1 MNRIHVESAGITD
14 IGNHRSEN
22 QDQFLIADL
31 ASSVRIRSGSLPQ
44 EAGSRLFG
52 ESTGHLFLVADGLGG
67 HRGGDEASRFAVQY
81 CINSILNNSHWMKRI
96 EPAAEDFFVEDLRS
110 MLQNAHLA
118 IEKRSKSA
126 PGFTGMGTTL
136 TLAYVDWPRMYI
148 LHAGDTRCYLFREKE
163 LKLVTRD
170 HTVANEMVR
179 NGQLAPKELEGSK
192 WSNVLI
198 NALGAGAENVTPD
211 VYKLHLLAGDSIL
224 LCSDGLNKH
233 VSDLQIQRALS
244 DNNDPKQSCEQLV
257 TLAKH
262 GGGTDNITV
271 VHANFTASI
280 SDGNRMQLFSSPA
293 VEESILQDLE
303 IPETEIDTGDLV
315 PGPDGSLA
323 SQKDTEQES
332 GAKDTVDFSEN
343 ENQGFDTK

>member
-1 MNRIHVESAGITD
+1 MNRIDVRSAGITD

-31 ASSVRIRSGSLPQ
+31 ANSVRIRSGSLRQ
-44 EAGSRLFG
+44 EPGSRLFG

-81 CINSILNNSHWMKRI
+81 CINSILNNSHWMTRI
-96 EPAAEDFFVEDLRS
+96 EPAAEDSFVEDLRS

-118 IEKRSKSA
+118 VEKRSKSA

-148 LHAGDTRCYLFREKE
+148 LHAGDTRCYLFRENE
-163 LKLVTRD
+163 LRLVTRD

-179 NGQLAPKELEGSK
+179 NGQLAPEELEGSK
-192 WSNVLI
+192 WSNVLV

-211 VYKLHLLAGDSIL
+211 VYKLDMLAGDTIL

-233 VSDLQIQRALS
+233 VSDLQIRKTLFDS
-244 DNNDPKQSCEQLV
+244 NDPSQICEQLL
-257 TLAKH
+257 TLAKQ

-271 VHANFTASI
+271 VQANFTAPI
-280 SDGNRMQLFSSPA
+280 SDRNRMQLFSSPA

-303 IPETEIDTGDLV
+303 IPETEIDTGDLE
-315 PGPDGSLA
+315 PRPDGSLS

-332 GAKDTVDFSEN
+332 DTKDTVDFSEN
-343 ENQGFDTK
+343 ENQGFNLK